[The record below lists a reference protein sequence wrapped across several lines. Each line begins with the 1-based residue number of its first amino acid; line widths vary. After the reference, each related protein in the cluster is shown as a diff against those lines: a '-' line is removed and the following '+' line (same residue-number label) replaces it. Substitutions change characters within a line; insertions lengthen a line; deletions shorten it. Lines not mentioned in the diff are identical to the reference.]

1 MVLSALF
8 AIVGAVLIW
17 VGGIAVFRGSYWD
30 AVNDGTVSILGQQSN
45 LLSCQGQF
53 EAVWNNNTATNK
65 GYITNSH
72 VRISVLAQC
81 LAAQGGFVALS
92 AFTGL
97 FVLGAGLAGV
107 WGACKSTRG
116 AIFSSGITVGY
127 TVSLLVLCV
136 AMGIISF
143 SPLVSRFTNCSGFS
157 VDDLNEVKDN
167 GVLCV
172 EGNTGSNPKM
182 LQQAD
187 KVNSLIY
194 VATRVACFFAGVVLS
209 FLAVF
214 MIKFTSTSAYHYEE
228 ELKEES
234 KEGQGVA
241 ASGYTAPQT
250 TMYAPLSR

>member
-1 MVLSALF
+1 M
-8 AIVGAVLIW
+8 G
-17 VGGIAVFRGSYWD
+17 
-30 AVNDGTVSILGQQSN
+30 
-45 LLSCQGQF
+45 
-53 EAVWNNNTATNK
+53 
-65 GYITNSH
+65 
-72 VRISVLAQC
+72 VLASNSK
-81 LAAQGGFVALS
+81 LDEHPSFFPSSFSSLP
-92 AFTGL
+92 
-97 FVLGAGLAGV
+97 
-107 WGACKSTRG
+107 GACKSTRG

-136 AMGIISF
+136 AMGITSF

-157 VDDLNEVKDN
+157 ADDLKEVSKN
-167 GVLCV
+167 GALCV
-172 EGNTGSNPKM
+172 EGNTGSNPTM
-182 LQQAD
+182 LQQSD

-241 ASGYTAPQT
+241 ASGYTVRV
-250 TMYAPLSR
+250 SRILFFSPFPFPFAFALLLLLLLLGTL